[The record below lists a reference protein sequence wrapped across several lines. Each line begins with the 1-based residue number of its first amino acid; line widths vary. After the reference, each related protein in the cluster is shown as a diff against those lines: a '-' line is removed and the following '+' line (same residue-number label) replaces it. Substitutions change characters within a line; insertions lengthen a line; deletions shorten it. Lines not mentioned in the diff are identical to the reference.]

1 MTGCRPGLESGGVP
15 NRSVTATSEGTRNV
29 GCTTILVGK
38 KASYDGSPL
47 VARNE
52 DSSNGEWNPKKII
65 VVPPADQPRSYTSV
79 IGHLTI
85 ELPDDPMRYTAAPNA
100 IPDQGIWGAAG
111 INAANVAM
119 SATETLTTNERVLGA
134 DPFVEYRP
142 ASGREGAPDYIPEKI
157 GGIGEEDMLT
167 IVLPYIRTA
176 REGVLRLGA
185 LLEEHGTY
193 EMNGIAFS
201 DSDEIWWLET
211 VGGHHWIAKRVP
223 DDQYVTMPNQLGIDS
238 FDLDDALG
246 EGREHLA
253 SPDLAQFI
261 YENHLNLSLGDTFN
275 PRDAFGS
282 HSDSDH
288 VYNTA
293 RAWNMQ
299 RVLNPHAENWDGPS
313 PEHTWASDD
322 LPWGRVPERKLTIED
337 VKYVLSLHYQGTVY
351 DPYSSI
357 GTEEQRHL
365 LRPIGI
371 NRHSQL
377 SILQVRPYKPES
389 SRAIQWVAFASTP
402 STPWCRSSRMW
413 SALPSTW
420 PTPPRGCPPTAS
432 TGPRGSSPRWPM
444 RTSTTSSLRSSATRR
459 RRWRP
464 GTHWSRRR
472 TTGCPRPPWW
482 RFPRT
487 APCASSWPTPMTTSP
502 SSSGSRPTPCWG
514 RCSSTPATSW
524 RTGSPARTSEGPLVR
539 RCGTRILLAGGRFPR
554 SLSRNPP
561 SSRQYAHSVDF
572 TSGSKSPRTPIWLRP
587 P

>member
-1 MTGCRPGLESGGVP
+1 M
-15 NRSVTATSEGTRNV
+15 

-38 KASYDGSPL
+38 RASYDGSPL

-52 DSSNGEWNPKKII
+52 DSANGEWNPKKII
-65 VVPPADQPRSYTSV
+65 VVPPADQPRSYISV

-85 ELPDDPMRYTAAPNA
+85 ELPQDPMRYTAAPNA
-100 IPDQGIWGAAG
+100 IPDEGIWGAAG

-142 ASGREGAPDYIPEKI
+142 AHGREGAADYVPEKI

-167 IVLPYIRTA
+167 IVLPYIHTA
-176 REGVLRLGA
+176 REGVLRLGE
-185 LLEEHGTY
+185 LLEEYGTY

-201 DSDEIWWLET
+201 DADEIWWLET
-211 VGGHHWIAKRVP
+211 VGGHHWIARRVP

-238 FDLDDALG
+238 FDLDDAMG

-253 SPDLAQFI
+253 SPDLAEFI
-261 YENHLNLSLGDTFN
+261 HENHLDLSLPDPDNPQETFN
-275 PRDAFGS
+275 PREAFGS

-288 VYNTA
+288 VYNTP

-299 RVLNPHAENWDGPS
+299 RVLNPHAEDWDGPS
-313 PEHTWASDD
+313 PEHTRASDD
-322 LPWGRVPERKLTIED
+322 LPWGRVPERRLTIED

-389 SRAIQWVAFASTP
+389 SRAIQWVAFASNPFNTLVPMFTNVERTP
-402 STPWCRSSRMW
+402 EYLANTTERVTTDSLYWASRIIA
-413 SALPSTW
+413 ALTDAHFNDIIPEIERYQEKTLAAGH
-420 PTPPRGCPPTAS
+420 TLVKQTDARLAQAA
-432 TGPRGSSPRWPM
+432 M
-444 RTSTTSSLRSSATRR
+444 EA
-459 RRWRP
+459 
-464 GTHWSRRR
+464 
-472 TTGCPRPPWW
+472 
-482 RFPRT
+482 FPEDD
-487 APCASSWPTPMTTSP
+487 A
-502 SSSGSRPTPCWG
+502 
-514 RCSSTPATSW
+514 
-524 RTGSPARTSEGPLVR
+524 VR
-539 RCGTRILLAGGRFPR
+539 RQLADANDDIAEFLRAETDGLLGRVLEAASNLMTNRFSR
-554 SLSRNPP
+554 S
-561 SSRQYAHSVDF
+561 DF
-572 TSGSKSPRTPIWLRP
+572 
-587 P
+587 